1 MSNAVVLEVS
11 GLSKRFGGIVAL
23 NNVNLKITKEEIVG
37 IIGPNGAGKTTLVN
51 CVTGIYRPDSGRV
64 FFLGE
69 DITGKPPHLIALKGV
84 ARTWQKIRP
93 FYNMSVIEAVTAG
106 ALLRTKDVLKAREEA
121 MEVLEFVGFPRSK
134 FEMLGR
140 NITLIEHKLVDLA
153 RAIATKPKLLFID
166 EVVAGLRPHEVDVI
180 ADVVRKINREMGIT
194 LGVIEHVMRFVMSIS
209 DRIVVLHEGKLL
221 TQGTPAEVARDPL
234 VVEAYLGTKP
244 V

>member
-23 NNVNLKITKEEIVG
+23 NNVSLKITKREIVG

-51 CVTGIYRPDSGRV
+51 CVTGIYRPDSGKV

-121 MEVLEFVGFPRSK
+121 TEVLEFVGFPKSK

-180 ADVVRKINREMGIT
+180 ADVVRRVNREMGIT

-209 DRIVVLHEGKLL
+209 DRIVVLHEGRLL

>member
-1 MSNAVVLEVS
+1 MSDMTLLEVS

-23 NNVNLKITKEEIVG
+23 NNVSMKITKGEIVG

-51 CVTGIYRPDSGRV
+51 CVTGIYKPDSGKV

-69 DITGKPPHLIALKGV
+69 DITGKPPHIVAVKGI

-93 FYNMSVIEAVTAG
+93 FYNMTVIEAVTTG
-106 ALLRTKDVLKAREEA
+106 ALLRTRDVLKAREEA
-121 MEVLEFVGFPRSK
+121 MEILEFIGFPRSK
-134 FEMLGR
+134 FEMLGK

-153 RAIATKPKLLFID
+153 RAIATKPKLLFLD

-180 ADVVRKINREMGIT
+180 ANVVKRINRELGIT
-194 LGVIEHVMRFVMSIS
+194 LGVIEHVMRFVMGIS
-209 DRIVVLHEGKLL
+209 DRVIVLHEGRLL
-221 TQGTPAEVARDPL
+221 TQGTPAEIARDPL
-234 VVEAYLGTKP
+234 VIEAYLGTKP